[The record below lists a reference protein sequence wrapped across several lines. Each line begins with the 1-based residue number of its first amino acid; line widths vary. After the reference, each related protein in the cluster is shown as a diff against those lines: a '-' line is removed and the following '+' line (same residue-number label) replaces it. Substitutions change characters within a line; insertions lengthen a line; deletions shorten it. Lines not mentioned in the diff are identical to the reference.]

1 MKRIF
6 SCLCMLTTWLLSSST
21 ATFYTD
27 NDLGQS
33 VPMGKIEPRQQEKL
47 QQELLELMGLY
58 SKPKSKAIN
67 KSIKS
72 AAKFMQDLYRS
83 LRELDG
89 SDFTTDDSHIH
100 INSSINASV
109 LGLDPAKVEGSDVIV
124 SFVNNVKKAH
134 IRHEKDKAFYFDF
147 SEVSVGEQLKGA
159 EFRLYKDVAP
169 ILKSGTFNVSIY
181 AIKPGDD
188 WEEKILEYQSSLT
201 VDHAKNGWI
210 ILDAT
215 RIAEHW
221 THFPHLNMGL
231 YLKVTDS
238 FGKEFEPKDI
248 GIVGHKG
255 PADKQPF
262 LVGYMYMIKEVLSR
276 RIRSLRSARWATTS
290 SDDVTLADN
299 PYTEYSRPSNTRY
312 RSHNNCQRHP
322 LQINF
327 RDIGFGS
334 EFLIAPEGYSAF
346 FCDGDCSFPL
356 GIHMN
361 ATNHAIVQ
369 TLVHLMTPSEA
380 PKPCCAPTKFGPITL
395 LYYDDSSS
403 VILKR
408 FKDMIV
414 KACGCL

>member
-1 MKRIF
+1 
-6 SCLCMLTTWLLSSST
+6 
-21 ATFYTD
+21 
-27 NDLGQS
+27 
-33 VPMGKIEPRQQEKL
+33 
-47 QQELLELMGLY
+47 MGLY
-58 SKPKSKAIN
+58 SKPKPKAIN

-72 AAKFMQDLYRS
+72 AAKFMQDLYKS
-83 LRELDG
+83 LKEQDG
-89 SDFTTDDSHIH
+89 PDLATDDTHIH

-109 LGLDPAKVEGSDVIV
+109 LGLDPSKVEGSDVIV

-134 IRHEKDKAFYFDF
+134 IRHEKDRAFYFDF
-147 SEVSVGEQLKGA
+147 SEVSAGEQLKGA
-159 EFRLYKDVAP
+159 ELRLYKDVAP
-169 ILKSGTFNVSIY
+169 EFEYGRFNVSIY
-181 AIKPGDD
+181 AIKPGAD
-188 WEEKILEYQSSLT
+188 WEEKTLEYESSIQ
-201 VDHAKNGWI
+201 VDYAKTGWI

-215 RIAEHW
+215 KIAEYW
-221 THFPHLNMGL
+221 TQSPLHNMGL
-231 YLKVTDS
+231 YLKVLNS
-238 FGKEFEPKDI
+238 FGKELEPKDI

-262 LVGYMYMIKEVLSR
+262 LVGYMDMINEVVSR
-276 RIRSLRSARWATTS
+276 RIRSIRSAKWSSSS
-290 SDDVTLADN
+290 SDDITYADN
-299 PYTEYSRPSNTRY
+299 PYTDYSRHSTTRY

-322 LQINF
+322 LHINF

-369 TLVHLMTPSEA
+369 TLVHLMTPNEA

-395 LYYDDSSS
+395 LYYDASSS